1 MSASGDI
8 LSSTPLPLVTEL
20 AMTALTANPTL
31 VPIWAKV
38 LKTPPAKP
46 CVFAGK
52 TDVITRFEI
61 VKSVSAPMGV
71 RIVTRNA
78 MYQYGQDLSISA
90 ISNGLRLV
98 KPTVREISR
107 FAETDGTSSP
117 VTMFVTVPEK
127 TIGKNRRLVWM
138 ADSPCTSWKN
148 NVMKYCIA

>member
-1 MSASGDI
+1 
-8 LSSTPLPLVTEL
+8 
-20 AMTALTANPTL
+20 
-31 VPIWAKV
+31 
-38 LKTPPAKP
+38 
-46 CVFAGK
+46 
-52 TDVITRFEI
+52 
-61 VKSVSAPMGV
+61 
-71 RIVTRNA
+71 